1 MPVVAPTFSVGS
13 STAETNANVFQ
24 AAEQIVATRGSIM
37 GGQANSGTTQSRGE
51 HRMKVFFGPY
61 ACRDVRLVF
70 TNFVAGGAAAEGLGP
85 NAITVEAAIETIT
98 PTVAFATVTFKGAN
112 SILIQPGAI
121 VVSDPIPLDFDANAT
136 AWIRTGVT
144 VSVGESWPRTSFFA
158 ISGEAQIE
166 STNVASQIQATGTLS
181 NGASGSTATAGYIPT
196 AIIGIPEKPFPSI
209 GLLGDSIMAGTVGD
223 TSSTTTGARGL
234 FARGLFLNDGSVLP
248 YTVLARAS
256 ERGEWNAGVSGYRR
270 RQLLNYCTHVVCNYG
285 TNDIAAGTSLA
296 NIQSYLTSI
305 WSSVKRRNLKVYQAL
320 ILPRITS
327 TTDSYATAAGQR
339 CSTGFGWGETRD
351 QLNTWIRA
359 QAADGVIDGIVD
371 VNVLA
376 EDPSAPSKW
385 VSNGQANS
393 VTSDGVHPNATG
405 APIFAAA
412 MRNVAAGFKV

>member
-1 MPVVAPTFSVGS
+1 MSVVTPTFSVGNS
-13 STAETNANVFQ
+13 GTARANLFQ
-24 AAEQIVATRGSIM
+24 AAQQVVATRGCIM

-51 HRMKVFFGPY
+51 HRMKVQFGPQ

-85 NAITVEAAIETIT
+85 NAITVEAAIETIS
-98 PTVAFATVTFKGAN
+98 PTVAFATVTFNGAN
-112 SILIQPGAI
+112 TVLIQPGAI
-121 VVSDPIPLDFDANAT
+121 VVSDPIPFDFDANAT

-158 ISGEAQIE
+158 ISGDAQIE
-166 STNVASQIQATGTLS
+166 STNVASQIQSTGVLT

-223 TSSTTTGARGL
+223 SSSTTTGARGL
-234 FARGLFLNDGSVLP
+234 FMRGLFLNDGSVLP

-256 ERGEWNAGVSGYRR
+256 ERAEWNVGVSGYRR
-270 RQLLNYCTHVVCNYG
+270 RQMLNYCTHVVCNYG

-305 WSSVKRRNLKVYQAL
+305 WSSIKRRNIQVYQSL

-327 TTDSYATAAGQR
+327 TTDSYATAAGQKV
-339 CSTGFGWGETRD
+339 SVGFGRGETRD
-351 QLNTWIRA
+351 QLNDWIRQ
-359 QAADGVIDGIVD
+359 QAKDGVIDGIVD
-371 VNVLA
+371 VNLLA
-376 EDPSAPSKW
+376 EDQAAPSKW
-385 VSNGQANS
+385 ISNGQANS
-393 VTSDGVHPNATG
+393 VTSDGVHPNTTG

-412 MRNVAAGFKV
+412 MRNVAASFKV